1 MTQCLWQ
8 WEHTKGTRLPIEGS
22 GLPQVYVNT
31 DFLKQARLG
40 TPLPLSGRV
49 MVLGGGNVAYD
60 CARTALRLG
69 AEEVH
74 IACLENEQQMTSTPE
89 GNRGRH
95 RRRHPSPCSPFLSAY
110 YGDRPGGGRGTSE
123 GKPVLF

>member
-1 MTQCLWQ
+1 MCI
-8 WEHTKGTRLPIEGS
+8 RDSIEGS
-22 GLPQVYVNT
+22 SLPQVYVNT

-89 GNRGRH
+89 EI
-95 RRRHPSPCSPFLSAY
+95 A
-110 YGDRPGGGRGTSE
+110 E
-123 GKPVLF
+123 VA